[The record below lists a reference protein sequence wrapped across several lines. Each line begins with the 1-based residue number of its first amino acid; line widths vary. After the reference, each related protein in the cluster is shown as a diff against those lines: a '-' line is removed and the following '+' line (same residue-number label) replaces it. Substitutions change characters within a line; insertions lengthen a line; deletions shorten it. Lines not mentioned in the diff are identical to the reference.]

1 MLSVQVVMDLLS
13 LLWLFER
20 WFYAVLRI
28 SAEARSL
35 HLLQILCQILA
46 SFLDLLPAPFCGIL
60 HLDSVTSLF
69 HSSVPWRSN

>member
-28 SAEARSL
+28 SAEA
-35 HLLQILCQILA
+35 ILCQILA